1 MPSQIQVQ
9 PKGIQS
15 PGDAGTEDIILKSQ
29 LQFMAD
35 CRDKRLG
42 EGDRKWK
49 FSCPE
54 SLVLHY
60 GRFWTPQPKPKDVRW
75 GRQKQCF
82 SNAHDLANCRPDLT
96 YCEGFALDQ
105 SIPEAFCHA
114 WCVDRNGNVVDNT
127 WRTPGRAYMG
137 IPLNLRWVSQVI
149 FSLGTYGVLLEGDV
163 FYNVKLLQRG
173 IPARAIA
180 GRFRR

>member
-15 PGDAGTEDIILKSQ
+15 PCDAGTEDNLLKSQ

-35 CRDKRLG
+35 CRDTLLSK
-42 EGDRKWK
+42 GDRKWK

-82 SNAHDLANCRPDLT
+82 SNAYDLAYCRPDLT
-96 YCEGFALDQ
+96 YCEGFALD
-105 SIPEAFCHA
+105 SDSA
-114 WCVDRNGNVVDNT
+114 R
-127 WRTPGRAYMG
+127 WRSAMRGVLTATAMSSTTPGGRQGGHTWAY
-137 IPLNLRWVSQVI
+137 R
-149 FSLGTYGVLLEGDV
+149 
-163 FYNVKLLQRG
+163 
-173 IPARAIA
+173 
-180 GRFRR
+180 